1 MRALAIVSILLLAS
15 ITPIIANAEEN
26 NLNFQHLGAPLPD
39 NPEEAPLTYAFSPSV
54 RSAFARVSD
63 LSQYSVSE
71 LEATNEW
78 VVVSDHP
85 LGKPVDVLENVWIV
99 EIDYESAIETF
110 AQWQKDGFIETA
122 YPLIEKDMRPKWT
135 PNDSL
140 FSEQWHL
147 QILVKQMVE

>member
-1 MRALAIVSILLLAS
+1 MKSAGGYSMRALAIVSILLLAS

-26 NLNFQHLGAPLPD
+26 NLNFQNLGAPLPD
-39 NPEEAPLTYAFSPSV
+39 SPEEAPLTYAFSPSV

-78 VVVSDHP
+78 VVVSDNP

-99 EIDYESAIETF
+99 
-110 AQWQKDGFIETA
+110 
-122 YPLIEKDMRPKWT
+122 
-135 PNDSL
+135 
-140 FSEQWHL
+140 
-147 QILVKQMVE
+147 

>member
-1 MRALAIVSILLLAS
+1 MSEV
-15 ITPIIANAEEN
+15 
-26 NLNFQHLGAPLPD
+26 H
-39 NPEEAPLTYAFSPSV
+39 
-54 RSAFARVSD
+54 FARVSD

-78 VVVSDHP
+78 VVVSDNP

-147 QILVKQMVE
+147 QNTGQTNGGVSGEDVNITGAWNNYRGSG